1 MSEQVEF
8 RHLKYI
14 VAVAEAGNFTRAAER
29 LFLSQPSLSKQIKD
43 IETEIGVRIFERHR
57 DGVYPTPIGQMV
69 VDYAVATL
77 YGRTHVFRLAKEIFS
92 GTIPPLR
99 VGFSCFVNSRHLQT
113 FRSLYAKHFPLC
125 SVQLSGGDTVHI
137 LQRMERGDL
146 DCAVL
151 CLPIPGPKWVVEPIA
166 SAPLVAC
173 MRTDDPLS
181 ERTEVGLQ
189 ELVPRLTVFRDP
201 DGHPAAHARLLE
213 MLAEANSNVH
223 VSCTAATPHDIQL
236 LVRDGY
242 GIALVNEDMPL
253 ESEVTIRH
261 LYGVQ
266 WTADTAFVYSSD
278 SGHPALSHIQRHFYK
293 RSAETVRKQPQADRP
308 QLSLKFDLTA

>member
-43 IETEIGVRIFERHR
+43 IENEIGVQIFERHR

-77 YGRTHVFRLAKEIFS
+77 FGRTHVFKLAKEIFS
-92 GTIPPLR
+92 GAIPPLR

-151 CLPIPGPKWVVEPIA
+151 CLPIAGPKWIVEPIA

-173 MRTDDPLS
+173 MRVDDPLA

-189 ELVPRLTVFRDP
+189 ELAPRLTIFRDP
-201 DGHPAAHARLLE
+201 DGHPAAHARLLQ
-213 MLAEANSNVH
+213 MLAEMNSSVH
-223 VSCTAATPHDIQL
+223 ISCTAATPHDIQL

-253 ESEVTIRH
+253 ETDVTIRH

-266 WTADTAFVYSSD
+266 WTADTAFVYSTD
-278 SGHPALSHIQRHFYK
+278 SAHPALPHIKRHFYK
-293 RSAETVRKQPQADRP
+293 RNSEAVRKQPQSDRP
-308 QLSLKFDLTA
+308 QMSLKFDLTA

>member
-43 IETEIGVRIFERHR
+43 IENEIGVQIFERHR

-77 YGRTHVFRLAKEIFS
+77 YGRTHVFKLAKEIFS

-151 CLPIPGPKWVVEPIA
+151 CLPIAGPKWIVEPIA
-166 SAPLVAC
+166 STPLVAC
-173 MRTDDPLS
+173 MRTDDPLA

-189 ELVPRLTVFRDP
+189 ELAPRLTVFRDP
-201 DGHPAAHARLLE
+201 DGHPAAHARLLQ
-213 MLAEANSNVH
+213 MLAE
-223 VSCTAATPHDIQL
+223 
-236 LVRDGY
+236 
-242 GIALVNEDMPL
+242 VNHMD
-253 ESEVTIRH
+253 
-261 LYGVQ
+261 
-266 WTADTAFVYSSD
+266 ASSD
-278 SGHPALSHIQRHFYK
+278 FPALM
-293 RSAETVRKQPQADRP
+293 RKG
-308 QLSLKFDLTA
+308 

>member
-43 IETEIGVRIFERHR
+43 IENDIGVQIFERHR

-69 VDYAVATL
+69 VDYAIATL
-77 YGRTHVFRLAKEIFS
+77 YGRTHVFKLAKEIFAGS
-92 GTIPPLR
+92 IPPLR
-99 VGFSCFVNSRHLQT
+99 VGFSCFVNSRHLQS

-151 CLPIPGPKWVVEPIA
+151 TLPIAGPKWVVEPIA
-166 SAPLVAC
+166 STPLVAC
-173 MRTDDPLS
+173 MRVDDPLTERS
-181 ERTEVGLQ
+181 EISLQ
-189 ELVPRLTVFRDP
+189 ELAPRLTVFRDP
-201 DGHPAAHARLLE
+201 DGHPAAHARLLQ
-213 MLAEANSNVH
+213 MLAEWNYSVH

-242 GIALVNEDMPL
+242 GIALVNEDMAL
-253 ESEVTIRH
+253 ETDVTIRH

-266 WTADTAFVYSSD
+266 WTADTAFVYSSE
-278 SGHPALSHIQRHFYK
+278 SGHPALPHIQRHFYK
-293 RSAETVRKQPQADRP
+293 RAPETVRKQPQSERP
-308 QLSLKFDLTA
+308 QLSLKFDLIA